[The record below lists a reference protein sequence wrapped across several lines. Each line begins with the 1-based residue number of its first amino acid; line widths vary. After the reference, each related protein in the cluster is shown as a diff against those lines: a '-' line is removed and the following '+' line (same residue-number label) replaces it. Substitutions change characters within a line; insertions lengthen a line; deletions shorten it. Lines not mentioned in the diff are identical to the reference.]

1 AHETEKQAPM
11 DRYGDPL
18 PAGAPARL
26 GTTRLRHTTHGV
38 THVLFSPDG
47 KTLASGGSDKTFL
60 GVRGANPSAGRL
72 WDVATGK
79 LLPTLE
85 GHQNAITSLSFSP
98 DGKRL
103 ASSGSWDETI
113 RLWDVTAGK
122 ELRKLKCHDLTSS
135 LSFAPDG
142 KVLSFQ
148 FGLQVE

>member
-1 AHETEKQAPM
+1 SLVGVGLIACQTLKAWPDQTPDGEPPRAPAAEGRAHETEKQAPM

-26 GTTRLRHTTHGV
+26 ATTRLRHTRHGV
-38 THVLFSPDG
+38 THVRFSPDG

-60 GVRGANPSAGRL
+60 GVRGANPSAVRL

-79 LLPTLE
+79 LLRTLE

-113 RLWDVTAGK
+113 RLWDV
-122 ELRKLKCHDLTSS
+122 
-135 LSFAPDG
+135 
-142 KVLSFQ
+142 
-148 FGLQVE
+148 